1 MEFLG
6 SFVAWANDILWSYVL
21 IVMLIGLGIW
31 FSLKTKFVQ
40 IRCLKEM
47 LRLLKEGVGQK
58 TEHNHISSFQ
68 AFCVSTASRVGVG
81 NIAGIAIAIVSGGPG
96 AIFWM
101 WMIAILGSATGF
113 IESTLAQIY
122 KVPREGGG
130 YRGGPAYYIK
140 NVLGNK
146 AMAALFAVLISVTF
160 GLIFNS
166 VQANTIAV
174 SLHAAFGLDRLVLG
188 CILAALTGIVIF
200 GGVAR
205 IAKVAEWMVPIMAGL
220 YLLIAVVV
228 TLLNLEK
235 LPQVFATIFESA
247 FGWQAVAGGGMG
259 AALMTGIKRGL
270 FSNEAGM
277 GSVPN
282 AAATAS
288 ATHPVKQG
296 LIQAFGVF
304 VDTLLVCSAS
314 AFIVL
319 LSDGY
324 QDGKL
329 TGIELMQQ
337 ALSQHLGPWA
347 PSFLAALICLFAFSS
362 IVGNY
367 YYGEINIGFISG
379 NYLALQLFRVFVV
392 GMVLFGSVAKVALVW
407 DMADLFM
414 ALMAITNLIAIA
426 LLGKYAYIALHDYLA
441 QKRAGI
447 EEPEFDTA
455 ILPSQKG
462 IEVWGKTQER
472 D

>member
-1 MEFLG
+1 MEFLE
-6 SFVAWANDILWSYVL
+6 SFVAFANDILWSYVL
-21 IVMLIGLGIW
+21 IVMLVGLGIW
-31 FSLKTKFVQ
+31 FSLKTRFVQ
-40 IRCLKEM
+40 VRCLKEM
-47 LRLLKEGVGQK
+47 VRLLKEGVGQK

-101 WMIAILGSATGF
+101 WIIAVLGSATGF

-146 AMAALFAVLISVTF
+146 PMAALFAVLISVTF

-166 VQANTIAV
+166 VQANTITV
-174 SLHAAFGLDRLVLG
+174 SLQAAFGLDRFVMG
-188 CILAALTGIVIF
+188 CIIAALTGIVIF

-220 YLLIAVVV
+220 YLLIALGV
-228 TLLNLEK
+228 TLMNIEK

-304 VDTLLVCSAS
+304 VDTLLDCSAS

-324 QDGKL
+324 TEGKL
-329 TGIELMQQ
+329 TGIELVQQ
-337 ALSQHLGPWA
+337 SLSQQLGPWA
-347 PSFLAALICLFAFSS
+347 PSFLAGMICLFAFSS

-367 YYGEINIGFISG
+367 YYGEINIGFISK
-379 NYLALQLFRVFVV
+379 NYMTLMLFRVFVV

-414 ALMAITNLIAIA
+414 ALMAITNLVAIA
-426 LLGKYAYIALHDYLA
+426 LLGKYAYIALHDYMD

-447 EEPEFDTA
+447 EEPEFDPA
-455 ILPSQKG
+455 ILPSQQG
-462 IEVWGKTQER
+462 IEVWHK

>member
-1 MEFLG
+1 MELLENFIG
-6 SFVAWANDILWSYVL
+6 FANDILWSYVL
-21 IVMLIGLGIW
+21 IVMLVGLGIW
-31 FSLKTKFVQ
+31 FSIKTKFVQ

-47 LRLLKEGVGQK
+47 VRLLKEGVGQK
-58 TEHNHISSFQ
+58 TENNHISSFQ

-101 WMIAILGSATGF
+101 WVIAILGSATGF

-140 NVLGNK
+140 NVLGNRP
-146 AMAALFAVLISVTF
+146 MAALFAVLISVTF

-166 VQANTIAV
+166 VQANTITI
-174 SLHAAFGLDRLVLG
+174 SLQAAFGVDRFIMG
-188 CILAALTGIVIF
+188 CILAVMTGLVIF

-205 IAKVAEWMVPIMAGL
+205 IAKVAEWMVPIMAGI
-220 YLLIAVVV
+220 YLLIALIITV
-228 TLLNLEK
+228 LNIDK
-235 LPQVFATIFESA
+235 LPHVFQIIFASA
-247 FGWQAVAGGGMG
+247 FDWQAVAGGGMG

-282 AAATAS
+282 AAATATAS
-288 ATHPVKQG
+288 HPVKQG

-304 VDTLLVCSAS
+304 VDTLLVCTAS

-319 LSDGY
+319 LSDNYSAGSV
-324 QDGKL
+324 
-329 TGIELMQQ
+329 TGIELVQE
-337 ALSQHLGPWA
+337 ALAQHLGPLA
-347 PSFLAALICLFAFSS
+347 PNFLAGMIFLFAFSS

-367 YYGEINIGFISG
+367 YYGEINIGFISK
-379 NYLALQLFRVFVV
+379 NYMTLFLFRVFVV

-426 LLGKYAYIALHDYLA
+426 ILGKYAYIALQDYLE
-441 QKRAGI
+441 QKRSGI
-447 EEPEFDTA
+447 KEPTFDPS
-455 ILPSQKG
+455 ILPNQRG
-462 IEVWGKTQER
+462 IEVWGKEEQE
-472 D
+472 

>member
-1 MEFLG
+1 MEFLE
-6 SFVAWANDILWSYVL
+6 SFVAFTNDILWSYVL
-21 IVMLIGLGIW
+21 IVMLVGLGIW
-31 FSLKTKFVQ
+31 FSLRTRFVQ
-40 IRCLKEM
+40 VRCLKEM
-47 LRLLKEGVGQK
+47 VRLLKEGVGQK

-101 WMIAILGSATGF
+101 WIIAILGSATGF

-146 AMAALFAVLISVTF
+146 PMAALFAVLISVTF

-166 VQANTIAV
+166 VQANTITI
-174 SLHAAFGLDRLVLG
+174 SLQAAFGLDRFVMG
-188 CILAALTGIVIF
+188 CIIAALTGIVIF

-220 YLLIAVVV
+220 YLLIALGV
-228 TLLNLEK
+228 TLMNIEK
-235 LPQVFATIFESA
+235 LPQVFNAIFSSA
-247 FGWQAVAGGGMG
+247 FDLQAVAGGGMG

-288 ATHPVKQG
+288 ASHPVKQG

-319 LSDGY
+319 LSDDY
-324 QDGKL
+324 TEGKL
-329 TGIELMQQ
+329 TGIELVQQ
-337 ALSQHLGPWA
+337 SLSQHLGPWA
-347 PSFLAALICLFAFSS
+347 PSFLAGMICLFAFSS

-367 YYGEINIGFISG
+367 YYGEINIGFIS
-379 NYLALQLFRVFVV
+379 
-392 GMVLFGSVAKVALVW
+392 K
-407 DMADLFM
+407 
-414 ALMAITNLIAIA
+414 II
-426 LLGKYAYIALHDYLA
+426 
-441 QKRAGI
+441 
-447 EEPEFDTA
+447 
-455 ILPSQKG
+455 
-462 IEVWGKTQER
+462 
-472 D
+472 